1 LWYAASNGTWG
12 CIVSLTRIGLAIV
25 AIVAAVIVVFAAA
38 RVIDERTAP
47 PIIIDNSLVQPG
59 IVVDLRGEV
68 ARPGVYELPAGS
80 RLDDAIVAAGGL
92 TDEAD
97 LTQLNLAA
105 RLQDG
110 SIVSVPSVA
119 ALAATSAPGNQGT
132 DVAESGAQQGAVINL
147 NTASAAELES
157 LPGVGEVT
165 AGRIIDYR
173 EANGPYRS
181 VDDLV
186 HVQGISTR
194 IINGLRDYVTTGP

>member
-1 LWYAASNGTWG
+1 M
-12 CIVSLTRIGLAIV
+12 SLTRIGLAIV
-25 AIVAAVIVVFAAA
+25 AIVAAVIVIFAAVRA
-38 RVIDERTAP
+38 IDERTAP
-47 PIIIDNSLVQPG
+47 AIIIDNSLVQPG

-68 ARPGVYELPAGS
+68 ANPGVYELQAGS
-80 RLDDAIVAAGGL
+80 RLDDAVVAAGGL
-92 TDEAD
+92 TADAD

-110 SIVSVPSVA
+110 SIVTVPGLITLAPPVA
-119 ALAATSAPGNQGT
+119 GDDGEPGAG
-132 DVAESGAQQGAVINL
+132 ASGNERGGQVNL
-147 NTASAAELES
+147 NTANAAELDT

-186 HVQGISTR
+186 HVQGISTKT
-194 IINGLRDYVTTGP
+194 INGLRDLVTTGP

>member
-1 LWYAASNGTWG
+1 MSM
-12 CIVSLTRIGLAIV
+12 TRVGLAIV
-25 AIVAAVIVVFAAA
+25 AIVAAVVVVFAAA
-38 RVIDERTAP
+38 RAIDERTAP
-47 PIIIDNSLVQPG
+47 SIIIDNSLVQPG

-80 RLDDAIVAAGGL
+80 RLDDAVAAAGGL
-92 TDEAD
+92 TDDAD

-110 SIVSVPSVA
+110 SIVTVPGVTTLAPPVA
-119 ALAATSAPGNQGT
+119 SADGEPGATAGGT
-132 DVAESGAQQGAVINL
+132 QQGGLINL
-147 NTASAAELES
+147 NTANAAELDT

-173 EANGPYRS
+173 EANGPFRS

-186 HVQGISTR
+186 HVQGISMKS
-194 IINGLRDYVTTGP
+194 INTLRDLVTTGP

>member
-1 LWYAASNGTWG
+1 M
-12 CIVSLTRIGLAIV
+12 SLTRIGLAIV
-25 AIVAAVIVVFAAA
+25 ALVAAVVVVFAAA
-38 RVIDERTAP
+38 RAIDERTAP
-47 PIIIDNSLVQPG
+47 AIIIDNSLVQPG

-92 TDEAD
+92 TDDAD

-110 SIVSVPSVA
+110 SIVTVPGIA
-119 ALAATSAPGNQGT
+119 AMVPQASGDDASLGSTQNGNAAGGL
-132 DVAESGAQQGAVINL
+132 INL
-147 NTASAAELES
+147 NTASGAELET

-173 EANGPYRS
+173 EASGPYRS

-186 HVQGISTR
+186 HVQGISMKT
-194 IINGLRDYVTTGP
+194 INGLRDLVTTGP

>member
-1 LWYAASNGTWG
+1 
-12 CIVSLTRIGLAIV
+12 VSLTRIGLAIV
-25 AIVAAVIVVFAAA
+25 AIVAAVVVVFAVA
-38 RVIDERTAP
+38 RAIDERTAP
-47 PIIIDNSLVQPG
+47 SIIIDNSLVQPG

-68 ARPGVYELPAGS
+68 ASPGVYELPAGS
-80 RLDDAIVAAGGL
+80 RLDDAVVAAGGL
-92 TDEAD
+92 TEDAD

-119 ALAATSAPGNQGT
+119 ALTPQDASADEG
-132 DVAESGAQQGAVINL
+132 SGANASGNPQGGTINL
-147 NTASAAELES
+147 NTASAAELET

-173 EANGPYRS
+173 EANGPFRS

-186 HVQGISTR
+186 HVQGVSMKT
-194 IINGLRDYVTTGP
+194 INALREFVTTGP